1 MNRIFFIS
9 DTHFCHDK
17 EFLYKPRG
25 FNSNKEND
33 ETIIRNWNLIVGD
46 NDDIY
51 HLGDVMLNNN
61 EQGIE
66 YLKQLKGRIH
76 IILGNHCTDTRIK
89 LYEQLP
95 NVVEVTYAKVIKIGK
110 QHYYLSHYPTI
121 CSNYDDKPYHNH
133 MINLFGHTHQKGN
146 FYWLDEY
153 EENPFM
159 YHVGVDSHGCC
170 PVSAEQ
176 VSEDIH
182 NKINELHKMHQA
194 QEKLLE
200 YEMERQEA
208 MDWFDKHPACGEE
221 ILD

>member
-1 MNRIFFIS
+1 MIYFTS
-9 DTHFCHDK
+9 DWHFGHDK
-17 EFLYKPRG
+17 EFLWGPRG
-25 FNSNKEND
+25 LPSMFANSQA
-33 ETIIRNWNLIVGD
+33 IVGNHNAIVKD
-46 NDDIY
+46 EDDVY
-51 HLGDVMLNNN
+51 VLGDLMLGDN
-61 EQGIE
+61 EYGLQMI
-66 YLKQLKGRIH
+66 KSLKGKLH
-76 IILGNHCTDTRIK
+76 IILGNHDTDTRIK

-95 NVVEVTYAKVIKIGK
+95 NVVEITYAKVIKIGK

-200 YEMERQEA
+200 YEMKRQET

>member
-1 MNRIFFIS
+1 MIFFSS
-9 DTHFCHDK
+9 DYHFGHDK
-17 EFLYKPRG
+17 EFLWGPRG
-25 FNSNKEND
+25 LPSMFANSQA
-33 ETIIRNWNLIVGD
+33 IVGNHNAIVKD
-46 NDDIY
+46 EDDVY
-51 HLGDVMLNNN
+51 VLGDLMLGDN
-61 EQGIE
+61 EYGLQMI
-66 YLKQLKGRIH
+66 KSLKGKLH
-76 IILGNHCTDTRIK
+76 IILGNHDTDTRIK

-95 NVVEVTYAKVIKIGK
+95 NVVEITYAKVIKIGK
-110 QHYYLSHYPTI
+110 QYYYLSHYPTI

-194 QEKLLE
+194 QEKLLK
-200 YEMERQEA
+200 YEMKRQEA

>member
-1 MNRIFFIS
+1 MIWFTS
-9 DTHFCHDK
+9 DWHFGHDK
-17 EFLYKPRG
+17 EFLWGPRG
-25 FNSNKEND
+25 LPSMFANSQA
-33 ETIIRNWNLIVGD
+33 IVGNHNSMVA
-46 NDDIY
+46 NDDDVY
-51 HLGDVMLNNN
+51 VLGDLMLGDN
-61 EQGIE
+61 EYGLQMI
-66 YLKQLKGRIH
+66 KSMKGKLH
-76 IILGNHCTDTRIK
+76 IILGNHDTDTRIK

-95 NVVEVTYAKVIKIGK
+95 NVVEITYAKVIKIGK

-200 YEMERQEA
+200 YEMEKQEA

>member
-1 MNRIFFIS
+1 MIWFTS
-9 DTHFCHDK
+9 DWHFGHDK
-17 EFLYKPRG
+17 EFLWGPRG
-25 FNSNKEND
+25 LPSVYANSQAIVENH
-33 ETIIRNWNLIVGD
+33 NSMVAD
-46 NDDIY
+46 NDDVY
-51 HLGDVMLNNN
+51 VLGDLMLGDN
-61 EQGIE
+61 EYGLQMI
-66 YLKQLKGRIH
+66 KSLKGKLH
-76 IILGNHCTDTRIK
+76 IILGNHDTDTRIK

-182 NKINELHKMHQA
+182 KKIDELHKMHQA

>member
-1 MNRIFFIS
+1 MIFFSS
-9 DTHFCHDK
+9 DYHFGHDK
-17 EFLYKPRG
+17 EFLWGPRG
-25 FNSNKEND
+25 LPSMFANSQA
-33 ETIIRNWNLIVGD
+33 IVGNHNAIVKD
-46 NDDIY
+46 EDDVY
-51 HLGDVMLNNN
+51 VLGDLMLGDN
-61 EQGIE
+61 EYGLQMI
-66 YLKQLKGRIH
+66 KSLKGKLH
-76 IILGNHCTDTRIK
+76 IILGNHDTDTRIK

-95 NVVEVTYAKVIKIGK
+95 NVVEITYAKVIKIGK

-182 NKINELHKMHQA
+182 NKINELHKVHQA

-200 YEMERQEA
+200 YEMKRQEA
-208 MDWFDKHPACGEE
+208 MDWFDKHPACGLE

>member
-1 MNRIFFIS
+1 MIFFSS
-9 DTHFCHDK
+9 DYHFGHDK
-17 EFLYKPRG
+17 EFLWGPRG
-25 FNSNKEND
+25 LPSMFANSQA
-33 ETIIRNWNLIVGD
+33 IVGNHNAIVKD
-46 NDDIY
+46 EDDVY
-51 HLGDVMLNNN
+51 VLGDLMLGDN
-61 EQGIE
+61 EYGLQMI
-66 YLKQLKGRIH
+66 KSLKGKLH
-76 IILGNHCTDTRIK
+76 IILGNHDTDTRIK

-95 NVVEVTYAKVIKIGK
+95 NVVEITYAKVIKIGK

-200 YEMERQEA
+200 YEMKRQEA

>member
-1 MNRIFFIS
+1 MIFFSS
-9 DTHFCHDK
+9 DYHFGHDK
-17 EFLYKPRG
+17 EFLWGPRG
-25 FNSNKEND
+25 LPSMFANSQA
-33 ETIIRNWNLIVGD
+33 IVGNHNAIVKD
-46 NDDIY
+46 EDDVY
-51 HLGDVMLNNN
+51 VLGDLMLGDN
-61 EQGIE
+61 EYGLQMI
-66 YLKQLKGRIH
+66 KSLKGKLH
-76 IILGNHCTDTRIK
+76 IILGNHDTDTRIK

-95 NVVEVTYAKVIKIGK
+95 NVVEITYAKVIKIGK

-153 EENPFM
+153 EENRFM

-182 NKINELHKMHQA
+182 NKINELHKVHQA

-200 YEMERQEA
+200 YEMKRQEA

>member
-1 MNRIFFIS
+1 MIFFSS
-9 DTHFCHDK
+9 DYHFGHDK
-17 EFLYKPRG
+17 EFLWGPRG
-25 FNSNKEND
+25 LPSMFANSQA
-33 ETIIRNWNLIVGD
+33 IVGNHNAIVKD
-46 NDDIY
+46 EDDVY
-51 HLGDVMLNNN
+51 VLGDLMLGDN
-61 EQGIE
+61 EYGLQMI
-66 YLKQLKGRIH
+66 KSLKGKLH
-76 IILGNHCTDTRIK
+76 IILGNHDTDTRIK

-95 NVVEVTYAKVIKIGK
+95 NVVEITYAKVIKIGK

-200 YEMERQEA
+200 YEMKKQEA
-208 MDWFDKHPACGEE
+208 MDWFDKHPACGLE

>member
-1 MNRIFFIS
+1 MIFFSS
-9 DTHFCHDK
+9 DYHFGHDK
-17 EFLYKPRG
+17 EFLWGPRG
-25 FNSNKEND
+25 LPSMFANSQA
-33 ETIIRNWNLIVGD
+33 IVGNHNAIVKD
-46 NDDIY
+46 EDDVY
-51 HLGDVMLNNN
+51 VLGDLMLGDN
-61 EQGIE
+61 EYGLQMI
-66 YLKQLKGRIH
+66 KSLKGKLH
-76 IILGNHCTDTRIK
+76 IILGNHDTDTRIK

-95 NVVEVTYAKVIKIGK
+95 NVVEITYAKVIKIGK

-182 NKINELHKMHQA
+182 NKINELHKVHQA

-200 YEMERQEA
+200 YEMKRQEA